1 MNKLLVEAV
10 HVQPAHGRI
19 NDSVYLKNKIFTF
32 RVAEKLEKKIQKGML
47 VYSKDGQLVYVKNI
61 VIGRFKKEENKYT
74 AMISKIFNE
83 APSILP
89 VKKGEKLP
97 KIRLINKKTIFE
109 GLFLELKDKTLHK
122 TKQKVYFKAPPTVYK
137 KIGIGDIVIFFVK
150 GKKYHALIIQVYK
163 PTELNKEVSF
173 IQPKFKPFFLK
184 KVAKGFK
191 KTDYITISKEESIV
205 ISNQKQQENRKRP
218 FTIRKTSN

>member
-1 MNKLLVEAV
+1 MLVEAV

-19 NDSVYLKNKIFTF
+19 NDSVYLKNKQFTF

-61 VIGRFKKEENKYT
+61 ITGRSEEENKYT
-74 AMISKIFNE
+74 AIISKIFNK

-97 KIRLINKKTIFE
+97 KIRFINKKTIFE

-122 TKQKVYFKAPPTVYK
+122 TKQKVYFKVSPTIYK
-137 KIGIGDIVIFFVK
+137 KIGIGDIVIFSIK
-150 GKKYHALIIQVYK
+150 GKKYHVLIIQVYK
-163 PTELNKEVSF
+163 PTELDKEVSL
-173 IQPKFKPFFLK
+173 IKPKFKPFFLK
-184 KVAKGFK
+184 KAAKGFK
-191 KTDYITISKEESIV
+191 KTDYITIPKEENIV
-205 ISNQKQQENRKRP
+205 TSNQNQQTNRKRP
-218 FTIRKTSN
+218 FTIRKTSQ

>member
-1 MNKLLVEAV
+1 MLLVEAV
-10 HVQPAHGRI
+10 HVRPVHGRI

-32 RVAEKLEKKIQKGML
+32 QVAEKLEKKIQKGML

-61 VIGRFKKEENKYT
+61 ITGRSAEEENEYT
-74 AMISKIFNE
+74 AVVSKIFNE

-89 VKKGEKLP
+89 LKKGEKPP
-97 KIRLINKKTIFE
+97 KIRTINKKTIFE

-122 TKQKVYFKAPPTVYK
+122 TKQKVYFKAPATVRE
-137 KIGIGDIVIFFVK
+137 KIGIGDIVIFSVK
-150 GKKYHALIIQVYK
+150 DKKYHVLIIQVYK
-163 PTELNKEVSF
+163 PTELNEEISF

-184 KVAKGFK
+184 KAAKGFK
-191 KTDYITISKEESIV
+191 KTDYITIPKEESIV

-218 FTIRKTSN
+218 FTIRKTSK

>member
-1 MNKLLVEAV
+1 MLVEAV
-10 HVQPAHGRI
+10 YVQPAHGRI
-19 NDSVYLKNKIFTF
+19 NDSVYLKNKQFTF
-32 RVAEKLEKKIQKGML
+32 RVAEKLEKKILKGML

-61 VIGRFKKEENKYT
+61 ITGRSEEEENKYT
-74 AMISKIFNE
+74 AIISKIFNE

-122 TKQKVYFKAPPTVYK
+122 TKQKVYFKVPPTIYK
-137 KIGIGDIVIFFVK
+137 KIGIGDIVIFSIK
-150 GKKYHALIIQVYK
+150 GKKYHVLIIQVYK

-173 IQPKFKPFFLK
+173 IQPKFKPFF
-184 KVAKGFK
+184 
-191 KTDYITISKEESIV
+191 
-205 ISNQKQQENRKRP
+205 
-218 FTIRKTSN
+218 

>member
-32 RVAEKLEKKIQKGML
+32 RVAEKLEKKILKGML

-61 VIGRFKKEENKYT
+61 ITGRSEEENKYT
-74 AMISKIFNE
+74 AIISKIFNE

-122 TKQKVYFKAPPTVYK
+122 TKQKVYFKAPSTVHK
-137 KIGIGDIVIFFVK
+137 KIGIGDIVIFSVK
-150 GKKYHALIIQVYK
+150 DKKYHVLIIQVYK

-184 KVAKGFK
+184 KAAKGFK
-191 KTDYITISKEESIV
+191 KIDYITISKEESIV

-218 FTIRKTSN
+218 FTIRKTSK

>member
-32 RVAEKLEKKIQKGML
+32 RVAEKLEKEIQKGML

-61 VIGRFKKEENKYT
+61 ITGRSEENEYT
-74 AMISKIFNE
+74 AIISKIFNE
-83 APSILP
+83 NSGVLP
-89 VKKGEKLP
+89 VRKGEGVP
-97 KIRLINKKTIFE
+97 KIRFINKKTIFE

-122 TKQKVYFKAPPTVYK
+122 TKQKVYFKAPQTVYK

-191 KTDYITISKEESIV
+191 KTNYITIPKEESIV
-205 ISNQKQQENRKRP
+205 TSEKNQQINRKRP
-218 FTIRKTSN
+218 FIIRKISK